1 VGKRFDA
8 DVCRGGLSNKLF
20 GRYIVVEPE
29 GQIVDF
35 DVDDFCQRFSAIY
48 TGAISDVLDE
58 MGFRNQVLPSAIQA
72 LTLGQRVAGI
82 AMPVEGEPTDSLDPD
97 IVYLPILKMLGDL
110 TNGDVIVSQ
119 PHDDVSAH
127 IGELSC
133 ETAKFRGARGAVID
147 GGARD
152 IDYIL
157 KLGFPVF
164 CRYRTPADVMG
175 RWKLVAYGKEIK
187 IGKVAVRRGDFIVGD
202 KDGVLVI
209 PREIAIQVLEKSEEV
224 LSTEN
229 LVRKAILEGMH
240 PVDAYRKY
248 GRF

>member
-1 VGKRFDA
+1 MGENHIVDFNVE
-8 DVCRGGLSNKLF
+8 DVCR
-20 GRYIVVEPE
+20 
-29 GQIVDF
+29 
-35 DVDDFCQRFSAIY
+35 RFSVIY

-58 MGFRNQVLPSAIQA
+58 MGLPHQVLPSSIQA
-72 LTLGQRVAGI
+72 LTMDQRVAGV
-82 AMPVEGEPTDSLDPD
+82 AMPVEGDPTASTDPEV
-97 IVYLPILKMLGDL
+97 VYLPILKMLGDL
-110 TNGDVIVSQ
+110 RSGDVIVSQ
-119 PHDDVSAH
+119 PHDNVSAH
-127 IGELSC
+127 IGELSA

-175 RWKLVAYGKEIK
+175 RWRLVSYGKEIR
-187 IGKVAVRRGDFIVGD
+187 IGQVAVRRGDFIVGD

-209 PREIAIQVLEKSEEV
+209 PREITLRVLEKSEEV
-224 LSTEN
+224 VDTEN
-229 LVRKAILEGMH
+229 LVRKAVLDGVH

>member
-1 VGKRFDA
+1 MREQED
-8 DVCRGGLSNKLF
+8 
-20 GRYIVVEPE
+20 
-29 GQIVDF
+29 QIVDF
-35 DVDDFCQRFSAIY
+35 NVDEVCGRFSAIY

-58 MGFRNQVLPSAIQA
+58 MGHHHQVLPSSIQA
-72 LTLGQRVAGI
+72 LKMEQCVAGI
-82 AMPVEGEPTDSLDPD
+82 AMPVEGEATDSQDPEE
-97 IVYLPILKMLGDL
+97 IYIPILEMLGGL
-110 TNGDVIVSQ
+110 RNGDVIVSQ
-119 PHDDVSAH
+119 PHDNISAH

-175 RWKLVAYGKEIK
+175 RWKLVSYGNEIK
-187 IGKVAVRRGDFIVGD
+187 IGQVTVRRGDFIVGD

-209 PREIAIQVLEKSEEV
+209 PREITLEVLEKSEEV
-224 LSTEN
+224 VNTEN
-229 LVRKAILEGMH
+229 LVRKAVLKGVH
-240 PVDAYRKY
+240 PVDAYRQH

>member
-1 VGKRFDA
+1 MADFNID
-8 DVCRGGLSNKLF
+8 DVCR
-20 GRYIVVEPE
+20 
-29 GQIVDF
+29 
-35 DVDDFCQRFSAIY
+35 RFSVIY

-58 MGFRNQVLPSAIQA
+58 MGHRHQVLPSSIQA
-72 LTLGQRVAGI
+72 LAIGQRVAGL
-82 AMPVEGEPTDSLDPD
+82 AMPVEGEPTTSTDPEV
-97 IVYLPILKMLGDL
+97 VYLPILKMLGDL
-110 TNGDVIVSQ
+110 SNGDVIVSQ
-119 PHDDVSAH
+119 PHDNVSAH
-127 IGELSC
+127 IGELSA

-175 RWKLVAYGKEIK
+175 RWKLVSYGKEIS
-187 IGKVAVRRGDFIVGD
+187 IGQVAVRRGDFIVGD
-202 KDGVLVI
+202 KDGVVVI
-209 PREIAIQVLEKSEEV
+209 PSEITLDVLEKSEEV
-224 LSTEN
+224 VNTEN
-229 LVRKAILEGMH
+229 HVRKAILQGVH